1 MRSALARRG
10 ESGGAAE
17 ERHRGRKEPVSQ
29 TGDAAQQWRE
39 AVAGRA
45 EERKRARAK
54 QKRKK
59 KTRSTNTLHCDFL
72 RAAAALIHS
81 PLMPP
86 RPAPPTGEDAIT
98 RQSAARYASDAAAED
113 SAAAAAARRDAEQ
126 NNFPG
131 VRRERERLRRFNYP
145 PATGPDPNFRL
156 RPPPSG
162 RFRPFDASESGF
174 FVNEVINLETSEGT
188 FLDDARVNNHAHVR
202 AEQFLLPG
210 ARHVVLSA
218 YALDDAWVIRHLEN
232 LRSISGNLLILTRAA
247 QRGRGGGILDFAEA
261 AHRKRIAFVGTG
273 GRQGSTY
280 HAKFILAWYPEGLR
294 FLLFS
299 HNLNS
304 TSESTT
310 DVFFK
315 QGKRGRGR
323 RKKRRGD
330 GRKKERKKERERSFL
345 FSTVD
350 ALSQP
355 RPLPEKKKKKK
366 KKKDHPYRAGLQTF
380 KSFPSIVD
388 PALLAEIND
397 SDDNTKVL
405 CAFFKDDALSA
416 DVDDKLWV
424 VEALLSTNLQSMRG
438 KLFRSSPTRAAPGEV
453 TGLEAIA
460 ELVRDH
466 ARLRSGSRRLAA
478 VVTTTSLGSSDLS
491 QQFHG
496 QGGETPQSMTDWAR
510 LAKMALLGRSVN
522 AELDADAEAR
532 GTAANALLL
541 GGQAAGPSTSRAGAS
556 ANVAAAAAAAAGA
569 ADAKKFLD
577 KLRAQADSD
586 LRRLRVQVLL
596 PNGEDMEDMLPNL
609 ERSIIR
615 VEILDFLR
623 GSFSFYRWTPEQL
636 GRVIERHQTY
646 PHCKMIIVTS
656 DAKNARE
663 GPIYYLIF
671 GSHNF
676 SKAALGFVPQH
687 GTELEQTNF
696 ELSIFLCP
704 ALEEQYRAHPHSCYD
719 IGVRRAEEAVGTEEG
734 LVRARVARELRVP
747 EEWVVEGLDRGTRLK
762 QWKPQG
768 LEFWTHDA
776 VVPEANET
784 AIVRFP
790 IPHDV
795 PARREL
801 NVYP

>member
-355 RPLPEKKKKKK
+355 RP
-366 KKKDHPYRAGLQTF
+366 
-380 KSFPSIVD
+380 
-388 PALLAEIND
+388 
-397 SDDNTKVL
+397 
-405 CAFFKDDALSA
+405 
-416 DVDDKLWV
+416 
-424 VEALLSTNLQSMRG
+424 
-438 KLFRSSPTRAAPGEV
+438 
-453 TGLEAIA
+453 
-460 ELVRDH
+460 
-466 ARLRSGSRRLAA
+466 
-478 VVTTTSLGSSDLS
+478 
-491 QQFHG
+491 
-496 QGGETPQSMTDWAR
+496 
-510 LAKMALLGRSVN
+510 
-522 AELDADAEAR
+522 
-532 GTAANALLL
+532 
-541 GGQAAGPSTSRAGAS
+541 
-556 ANVAAAAAAAAGA
+556 
-569 ADAKKFLD
+569 
-577 KLRAQADSD
+577 
-586 LRRLRVQVLL
+586 
-596 PNGEDMEDMLPNL
+596 
-609 ERSIIR
+609 
-615 VEILDFLR
+615 
-623 GSFSFYRWTPEQL
+623 
-636 GRVIERHQTY
+636 
-646 PHCKMIIVTS
+646 
-656 DAKNARE
+656 
-663 GPIYYLIF
+663 
-671 GSHNF
+671 
-676 SKAALGFVPQH
+676 
-687 GTELEQTNF
+687 
-696 ELSIFLCP
+696 
-704 ALEEQYRAHPHSCYD
+704 
-719 IGVRRAEEAVGTEEG
+719 
-734 LVRARVARELRVP
+734 
-747 EEWVVEGLDRGTRLK
+747 
-762 QWKPQG
+762 
-768 LEFWTHDA
+768 
-776 VVPEANET
+776 
-784 AIVRFP
+784 
-790 IPHDV
+790 
-795 PARREL
+795 
-801 NVYP
+801 